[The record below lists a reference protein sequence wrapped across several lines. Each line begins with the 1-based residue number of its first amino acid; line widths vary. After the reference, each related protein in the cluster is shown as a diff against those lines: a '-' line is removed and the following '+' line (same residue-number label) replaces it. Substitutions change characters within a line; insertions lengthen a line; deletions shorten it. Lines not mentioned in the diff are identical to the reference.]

1 MEAMSMITVACSR
14 SVPAPRDTV
23 WQVVS
28 SVERLP
34 DWLTFAEAA
43 ETLDGEGGGRLHRIY
58 GHWGRQRSE
67 IDQRITSWDPP
78 RRLEWRHEAER
89 LDGKPAPRFARDT
102 RVEIRLEPDGEGT
115 RVTLESFQQPAS
127 ALKGLVM
134 RVLSRRGLASAYEQ
148 SLRRLEAV
156 VSTPQR

>member
-1 MEAMSMITVACSR
+1 MEATSMITVARSQ
-14 SVPAPRDTV
+14 SVPAPREAV

-34 DWLTFAEAA
+34 EWLTFAEAA
-43 ETLDGEGGGRLHRIY
+43 ETLDGDGDGRLHRIH

-67 IDQRITSWDPP
+67 IDQRITGWDPP
-78 RRLEWRHEAER
+78 RRLEWRNEAER

-102 RVEIRLEPDGEGT
+102 RFEIRLEPEGEGT
-115 RVTLESFQQPAS
+115 RVTLESFQLPAS

-134 RVLSRRGLASAYEQ
+134 QALSRRQLARAYEQ

-156 VSTPQR
+156 VSVP

>member
-1 MEAMSMITVACSR
+1 MITVARSQ
-14 SVPAPRDTV
+14 SVPAPREAV

-34 DWLTFAEAA
+34 EWLTFAEAA
-43 ETLDGEGGGRLHRIY
+43 ETLDGDGDGRLHRIH

-67 IDQRITSWDPP
+67 IDQRITGWDPP
-78 RRLEWRHEAER
+78 RRLEWRNEAER

-102 RVEIRLEPDGEGT
+102 RFEIRLEPEGEGT
-115 RVTLESFQQPAS
+115 RVTLESFQLPAS

-134 RVLSRRGLASAYEQ
+134 RALSRRQLARAYEQ

-156 VSTPQR
+156 VSVP

>member
-1 MEAMSMITVACSR
+1 MEAASMITVARSR
-14 SVPAPRDTV
+14 SVAAPREAV

-34 DWLTFAEAA
+34 EWLTFAEAA
-43 ETLDGEGGGRLHRIY
+43 ETLDGEADGRLHRIH

-67 IDQRITSWDPP
+67 IDQRIISWDPP

-89 LDGKPAPRFARDT
+89 LDGKPAPRFARDI
-102 RVEIRLEPDGEGT
+102 RFEILLEPDGEGT
-115 RVTLESFQQPAS
+115 RVTLHSCQLPAS

-134 RVLSRRGLASAYEQ
+134 RVLSKRELAGAYEQ
-148 SLRRLEAV
+148 SLRRLDAV
-156 VSTPQR
+156 VSKR

>member
-1 MEAMSMITVACSR
+1 MITVARTR
-14 SVPAPRDTV
+14 SMPARPEAV

-34 DWLTFAEAA
+34 QWLTFAEAA
-43 ETLDGEGGGRLHRIY
+43 QTLEGDGDGRLQRIH
-58 GHWGRQRSE
+58 GHWGRRRSE
-67 IDQRITSWDPP
+67 IDQRITIWDPP

-102 RVEIRLEPDGEGT
+102 RVQVRLEPDREGT
-115 RVTLESFQQPAS
+115 RVTMESVQVPAS

-134 RVLSRRGLASAYEQ
+134 RMLSRRQLASAYER
-148 SLRRLEAV
+148 SLQRLDAV
-156 VSTPQR
+156 VRLR

>member
-1 MEAMSMITVACSR
+1 MITVARSR
-14 SVPAPRDTV
+14 SVPAGPEAV

-34 DWLTFAEAA
+34 QWLTFAEAA
-43 ETLDGEGGGRLHRIY
+43 ETLEGDGDGRLHRIH
-58 GHWGRQRSE
+58 GHWRRRRSE
-67 IDQRITSWDPP
+67 IDQRITIWDPP

-102 RVEIRLEPDGEGT
+102 RFQVRLEPDGEGT
-115 RVTLESFQQPAS
+115 RVTMESVQVPAS

-134 RVLSRRGLASAYEQ
+134 RVLARRELASAYER
-148 SLRRLEAV
+148 SLHRLEAV
-156 VSTPQR
+156 LSMR

>member
-1 MEAMSMITVACSR
+1 METTSMITVARSQ
-14 SVPAPRDTV
+14 SVPAPREAV

-34 DWLTFAEAA
+34 EWLTFAEAA
-43 ETLDGEGGGRLHRIY
+43 ETLDGDGDGRLHRIH

-67 IDQRITSWDPP
+67 IDQRITGWDPP

-102 RVEIRLEPDGEGT
+102 RFEIRLEPEGEGT
-115 RVTLESFQQPAS
+115 RVTLESFQLPAS

-134 RVLSRRGLASAYEQ
+134 RALSRRQLARAYEQ

-156 VSTPQR
+156 VSVP